1 MKVKGNLKIVGFIFA
16 FVAVIVIIIGAW
28 VNVNTKQLQKRCT
41 DTVTAEIVENI
52 RTESRTHTKH
62 GYRTVT
68 TYKPV
73 FNFSYNGQNYRVE
86 SNSSHKPALFDVSE
100 KTEIRINPSDPSEMY
115 IPSDKSADY
124 AGMICI
130 AMGAVFLVV
139 GLLVIIKLG

>member
-1 MKVKGNLKIVGFIFA
+1 MKVKGNPKIVGFIFA

-52 RTESRTHTKH
+52 EVKSRTKTKH
-62 GYRTVT
+62 GHRTVT

-86 SNSSHKPALFDVSE
+86 SNSSHKPALFDVGE

-124 AGMICI
+124 VGMICI